1 MTEATFGNQHEHGT
15 TKKNLKFNKVYSL
28 KAGPCLICQHGGG
41 VAFELY
47 CSKPGLTGAVTVS
60 Q

>member
-1 MTEATFGNQHEHGT
+1 MTETTFGNMGAI
-15 TKKNLKFNKVYSL
+15 KKTWKMFIKVYSL
-28 KAGPCLICQHGGG
+28 KAGPCLICQQGGG

-47 CSKPGLTGAVTVS
+47 CSKPGPTGAVTVS